1 MRLIGLIIEVQNY
14 AIWCL
19 IVAICTLI
27 CNLEILLSDNQS
39 WAFKE
44 CDFVSSCSAYV
55 LYPWASIRHVCV
67 GLIATI
73 IRVVWPWSIENT
85 IVISVLLS
93 IISSFGHSVIV
104 AIRIIVAIKF
114 TIKRWQIANKHIAIL
129 IMYLL
134 AHLITKLILI
144 HLVIIAIR
152 INICC
157 THAYFN

>member
-1 MRLIGLIIEVQNY
+1 MRLISLIIEVENDT
-14 AIWCL
+14 IWWL
-19 IVAICTLI
+19 IVAICTFI
-27 CNLEILLSDNQS
+27 CNLEILLSDNQPR
-39 WAFKE
+39 AFKE
-44 CDFVSSCSAYV
+44 CDFISSCSAYV
-55 LYPWASIRHVCV
+55 FYSWASIRHVCV
-67 GLIATI
+67 GFVATI

-85 IVISVLLS
+85 IVISVFLT
-93 IISSFGHSVIV
+93 IISSFGHSIIV
-104 AIRIIVAIKF
+104 AIRIIVTIKF